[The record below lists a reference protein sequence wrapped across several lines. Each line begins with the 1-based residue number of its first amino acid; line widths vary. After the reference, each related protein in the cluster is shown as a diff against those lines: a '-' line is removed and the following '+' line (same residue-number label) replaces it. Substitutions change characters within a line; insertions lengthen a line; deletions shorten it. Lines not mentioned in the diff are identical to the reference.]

1 MLRGKH
7 IILGV
12 TGGIAAYKSPW
23 LVRDLV
29 REGAEVQVVM
39 TRAATQFVT
48 PLTLST
54 VSKRAVL
61 MDLFPP
67 STEEPTAGWTE
78 HIDLAIWADLL
89 LVAPASANTLA
100 KIAHGLADNFLTTLI
115 LAARCPLVVSPAMDV
130 DMYRNEA
137 TQANLSVLRESGC
150 HVIEPESGELASGLT
165 GPGRLPEISRL
176 IEFMERVL
184 DRASRDL
191 QGKKIVVT
199 AGPTFEPIDP
209 VRFIGNRSSG
219 RMGFALANAAA
230 QRGAEVTLISGPV
243 SLATPRQTTRID
255 VRTAAE
261 MMAALDELFLKQ
273 DALIMSAAVADFAP
287 ATVADRKIKRA
298 MAGSSEI
305 SISMKS
311 NPDILKTLGSKKTSQ
326 VLVGFALE
334 TENGMEN
341 ARKKLSEKNLDA
353 IVLND
358 PGVDGAGFET
368 DTNVVTII
376 KRTGTPRELP
386 KMSKFDVANE
396 ILNEIAPLL
405 KHPA

>member
-12 TGGIAAYKSPW
+12 TGGIAAYKTPW
-23 LVRDLV
+23 LVRDLI
-29 REGAEVQVVM
+29 REGADVQVVM
-39 TRAATQFVT
+39 TRSATQFVT

-54 VSKRAVL
+54 VSKREVL

-67 STEEPTAGWTE
+67 STEEPTGRWTE
-78 HIDLAIWADLL
+78 HIDLALWAELL
-89 LVAPASANTLA
+89 LVAPASANTVA

-130 DMYRNEA
+130 DMYRNEV
-137 TQANLSVLRESGC
+137 TQANLVALKEAGC
-150 HVIEPESGELASGLT
+150 HIIEPESGELASGLK
-165 GPGRLPEISRL
+165 GPGRLPELARL
-176 IEFMERVL
+176 IEFLEKIL
-184 DRASRDL
+184 TGSTRDL
-191 QGKKIVVT
+191 AGKKILVT

-209 VRFIGNRSSG
+209 VRFVGNRSSG
-219 RMGFALANAAA
+219 RMGFALANAAS
-230 QRGAEVTLISGPV
+230 QRGAEVTLVSGPV

-261 MMAALDELFLKQ
+261 MMAAVDRLFPEQ
-273 DALIMSAAVADFAP
+273 DALIMSAAVADYAP
-287 ATVADRKIKRA
+287 ATIAEQKIKRDRS
-298 MAGSSEI
+298 GSSGL
-305 SISMKS
+305 SISLKS
-311 NPDILKTLGSKKTSQ
+311 NPDILKALGSKKTNQ

-334 TENGMEN
+334 TENGLEN

-358 PGVDGAGFET
+358 PGVEGAGFET
-368 DTNVVTII
+368 ATNVVTII
-376 KRTGTPRELP
+376 GRSGSPRTLP

-396 ILNEIAPLL
+396 ILNEIAPIL
-405 KHPA
+405 KSVR